1 MGLNVKGKPT
11 KNVGKKEH
19 FHENEVGRIL
29 KQNLKVLNHREKRL
43 AQCFNILKSKE
54 NQASK

>member
-1 MGLNVKGKPT
+1 M

-29 KQNLKVLNHREKRL
+29 KQNLKVLDHREKKL
-43 AQCFNILKSKE
+43 AQCFNVLKSKE